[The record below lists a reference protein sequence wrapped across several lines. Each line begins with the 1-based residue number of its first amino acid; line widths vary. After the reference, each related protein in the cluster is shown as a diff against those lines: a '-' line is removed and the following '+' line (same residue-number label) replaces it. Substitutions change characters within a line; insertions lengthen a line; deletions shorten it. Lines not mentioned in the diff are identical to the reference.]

1 MERLSPALLADMESK
16 GIDADLTLSILDDYN
31 AGLYDSVASVKAAG
45 VPAID
50 GVSVVKMGPGAV
62 YRVPARDA
70 RERLAELG
78 LTLPASARAGAAA
91 EASGAATSDPD
102 GELVFPRAALE
113 EIGAAL
119 LGRTAYGILNGGS
132 ATSYADSKKNLA
144 FGREV
149 FEVLEPAFS
158 ALAPLCRD
166 RPKGLTPAYLN
177 PDGSPGESFLVLK
190 MRARLVLAAR
200 LAASRGAPDARGAAT
215 ARAEAGPAAGRLG
228 TAGRPGSAAGGTA
241 PPFLPLFQ
249 MTSVGND
256 AEIAAAYAAYREH
269 PFLAPLARRLGL
281 DPVEWRTGVQP
292 MLAAYTHS
300 SEGRPKR
307 VFDRAHGKSDS
318 ALALPGG
325 HGQSFRVLASTLR
338 TLRENG
344 IRFAYLGNVD
354 NLGYLPESAEIA
366 VLALS
371 GQPAGFDFSLRT
383 SVDVKGGILVDTVEG
398 GRTVADI
405 GPAISFDEVR
415 ALEASGASILFNC
428 ATGLFDLDYLVPRI
442 EEIGRRL
449 PVRFTDQDKDA
460 GRYAQAEQVTWEV
473 TSLLPGFVAFAVDKY
488 DRFIAAKLLAET
500 LLTSGVG
507 AGDPR
512 VPAELAETSRRLKRG
527 LEAKLRGP
535 CGLKLE
541 RGRWVPDESV

>member
-1 MERLSPALLADMESK
+1 MDRLSPALLADMASK

-31 AGLYDSVASVKAAG
+31 SGLYDSVGSVKAAG

-62 YRVPARDA
+62 YRVPAREA

-119 LGRTAYGILNGGS
+119 LGRTAYGVLNGGS

-200 LAASRGAPDARGAAT
+200 EAARHEASRGAPT
-215 ARAEAGPAAGRLG
+215 ARAGAGPASARLG
-228 TAGRPGSAAGGTA
+228 TAGSPGEVAAGGTA

-256 AEIAAAYAAYREH
+256 AEIAAAYADYREH
-269 PFLAPLARRLGL
+269 PFLAPLARRMGL
-281 DPVEWRTGVQP
+281 DPVEWQTGVQP

-338 TLRENG
+338 TLRERG

-354 NLGYLPESAEIA
+354 NVGYLPESAEIA

-371 GQPAGFDFSLRT
+371 GKPAGFDFSLRT
-383 SVDVKGGILVDTVEG
+383 SVDVKGGILVDTTEG

-415 ALEASGASILFNC
+415 ALEAGGASILFNC

-449 PVRFTDQDKDA
+449 PVRFSDQDKDA
-460 GRYAQAEQVTWEV
+460 GRYSQAEQVTWEV

-527 LEAKLRGP
+527 LEAKLAGP
-535 CGLKLE
+535 YGLRLV

>member
-1 MERLSPALLADMESK
+1 MDRLSPDLLADMESK
-16 GIDADLTLSILDDYN
+16 GIDAGLTLSILDDYN
-31 AGLYDSVASVKAAG
+31 VGLYDSVGSVAAAG

-50 GVSVVKMGPGAV
+50 GSSVVAMGPGAV
-62 YRVPARDA
+62 YRVPASEA
-70 RERLAELG
+70 RERLEELG
-78 LTLPASARAGAAA
+78 LALPASGVAA
-91 EASGAATSDPD
+91 ASGAAAPGAAAS
-102 GELVFPRAALE
+102 GAAGGEELVFSRAALE
-113 EIGAAL
+113 EIGRAL
-119 LGRTAYGILNGGS
+119 LGRTAYGVLNGGS

-149 FEVLEPAFS
+149 FSALEPAFA

-190 MRARLVLAAR
+190 MRSRLVAA
-200 LAASRGAPDARGAAT
+200 A
-215 ARAEAGPAAGRLG
+215 RLG
-228 TAGRPGSAAGGTA
+228 TAARLGEAAAGGTPA
-241 PPFLPLFQ
+241 APFLPLFQ

-256 AEIAAAYAAYREH
+256 AEIARAYAAYREH

-307 VFDRAHGKSDS
+307 VFDRAQGKSDS

-325 HGQSFRVLASTLR
+325 HGQCFRVLAPALR
-338 TLRENG
+338 ALRESG
-344 IRFAYLGNVD
+344 VRFAYLGNVD
-354 NLGYLPESAEIA
+354 NLGYLPDPAEIA

-371 GQPAGFDFSLRT
+371 GKPAGFDFSLRT
-383 SVDVKGGILVDTVEG
+383 SVDVKGGILVDTAEG

-405 GPAISFDEVR
+405 GPAISFEEVR
-415 ALEASGASILFNC
+415 RLESGGAAILFNC
-428 ATGLFDLDYLVPRI
+428 ATGLFDLDWLVPRI
-442 EEIGRRL
+442 EDIGRRL

-500 LLTSGVG
+500 LLTSGV
-507 AGDPR
+507 AEGDPR
-512 VPAELAETSRRLKRG
+512 IPPELAETSRRLNRG
-527 LEAKLRGP
+527 LAAKLAGP

-541 RGRWVPDESV
+541 GGRWVPDDPR